1 MPIKIK
7 LLFPLFVLLVACTE
21 ASEAPAQQAT
31 DNAGRLV
38 AIGDIHS
45 DINAMRQVFQLAGA
59 INANDEWIGGEL
71 TIVQLGDM
79 IGRSDDERPV
89 LDLLFDLQQQ
99 AEQHGGKIYA
109 LIGNHEIMGARVDNQ
124 AVGPNPFPAY
134 EGMAGLDLTD
144 PRLENLLPNQRHRG
158 AALMAGGP
166 YARRI
171 ADWPTVLKLGNT
183 VYVHGGVVPRWAE
196 YGIDQ
201 INADISAWL
210 RGDEQF
216 EPVSSQRVDDSD
228 RVMWARHF
236 SSRVDSFDCQ
246 MLELSLELLGAER
259 MIVAHTRH
267 PQITAYCNRKVWVL
281 DTGMSRAYGGQIQAL
296 ELINDAI
303 TRVLDPDGNIALGN
317 QAALP

>member
-1 MPIKIK
+1 M
-7 LLFPLFVLLVACTE
+7 LLVACSE

-45 DINAMRQVFQLAGA
+45 DINAMRQVFRLAGA
-59 INANDEWIGGEL
+59 INENDEWIGGEL
-71 TIVQLGDM
+71 AIVQLGDM

-99 AEQHGGKIYA
+99 AEQHGGKVYA

-134 EGMAGLDLTD
+134 EDMAGLDLTD

-171 ADWPTVLKLGNT
+171 ADWPTVLKLGST

-201 INADISAWL
+201 INADVSAWL
-210 RGDEQF
+210 RGDEPF
-216 EPVSSQRVDDSD
+216 EPDSSQRVDDSD

-236 SSRVDSFDCQ
+236 SSRVDSFDCE
-246 MLELSLELLGAER
+246 MLQVSLDLLGAER

-267 PQITAYCNRKVWVL
+267 AQITAYCNQKVWVL

-296 ELINDAI
+296 ELINDAV

-317 QAALP
+317 QPALP